1 MLAQRV
7 KSVNPQGYQ
16 MINNLMQ
23 SGGNPMGL
31 LQQILGGKNSS
42 QLNSFFNQAK
52 SIGFPDELL
61 QQVQNGIK
69 SK

>member
-16 MINNLMQ
+16 MINNLIQ
-23 SGGNPMGL
+23 NGGNPMGL
-31 LQQILGGKNSS
+31 LQQILGGKPSS
-42 QLNSFFNQAK
+42 QLNNFFNQAK
-52 SIGFPDELL
+52 SMGFPDELL

>member
-16 MINNLMQ
+16 MINSLMQ
-23 SGGNPMGL
+23 NGGNPMGL
-31 LQQILGGKNSS
+31 LQQILGGKTSN
-42 QLNSFFNQAK
+42 QINNFFNQAK
-52 SIGFPDELL
+52 SMGFPDELL